1 MLRPSE
7 GHRNQHKISIS
18 SKLIATALFSGY
30 APFAPGTVGSLL
42 AVLIYWFLI
51 NSNLFLLLL
60 SVCFFILGVFTSEE
74 FEKRYGHDPSVVV
87 IDEVVGMWISLLFVE
102 KGILNVL
109 VAFLMFRVMDV
120 LKPFPARHFDKMSG
134 GFGIMMDD
142 VIAGVYANILTHI
155 FKSFLK

>member
-1 MLRPSE
+1 MLRPSG
-7 GHRNQHKISIS
+7 GHQNQHKISIS

-102 KGILNVL
+102 KGILNVF

>member
-1 MLRPSE
+1 MLRPSG
-7 GHRNQHKISIS
+7 GHQNQHKISIS

-102 KGILNVL
+102 KGILNVF

-155 FKSFLK
+155 FTSFLK

>member
-1 MLRPSE
+1 MLQPSE
-7 GHRNQHKISIS
+7 ERQSQHKISIS

-60 SVCFFILGVFTSEE
+60 SLCFFILGIFTSEE
-74 FEKRYGHDPSVVV
+74 FERRDGHDPSVVV
-87 IDEVVGMWISLLFVE
+87 IDEVVGMWISLLFFE
-102 KGILNVL
+102 KKILNVFL
-109 VAFLMFRVMDV
+109 AFLIFRIMDV
-120 LKPFPARHFDKMSG
+120 LKPFPASRFDKMKG

-142 VIAGVYANILTHI
+142 VVAGIYANILTHI
-155 FKSFLK
+155 FTLFLK

>member
-1 MLRPSE
+1 MLRLSR
-7 GHRNQHKISIS
+7 GHQNQHKISIS

-74 FEKRYGHDPSVVV
+74 FEKRDGHDPSVVV

-102 KGILNVL
+102 RGILNVF

-155 FKSFLK
+155 FTSFLK

>member
-102 KGILNVL
+102 KGILNVF

-120 LKPFPARHFDKMSG
+120 
-134 GFGIMMDD
+134 
-142 VIAGVYANILTHI
+142 
-155 FKSFLK
+155 FKTISSSSF